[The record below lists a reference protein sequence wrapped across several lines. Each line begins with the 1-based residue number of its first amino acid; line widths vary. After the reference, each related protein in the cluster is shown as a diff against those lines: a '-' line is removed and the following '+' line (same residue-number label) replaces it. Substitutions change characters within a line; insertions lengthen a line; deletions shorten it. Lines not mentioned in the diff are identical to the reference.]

1 MTISTSITPLDS
13 ANTNAGTGGGV
24 AVGREINVFT
34 RAVTG
39 GTLYITVLRGEGASD
54 PVAVATNFVPASVN
68 PATRRL
74 QLTEAKADTGVPL
87 TATPTGGAMGVLRTA
102 GTSLVLGTETT
113 TANAKTDKALWEIVL
128 PTTYIAGSA
137 ITFSVDANYSGAG
150 TITAAS
156 TSINA
161 AFYTESDAGV
171 EAAVT
176 MTGGAQT
183 LTSSAAVYSWV
194 LTAASA
200 TAASL
205 VAGSRVSFE
214 TTMVITASAG
224 NNTGQINS
232 VAFTA

>member
-1 MTISTSITPLDS
+1 MTISTSITPLDA
-13 ANTNAGTGGGV
+13 ANTGSGTGGTI
-24 AVGREINVFT
+24 AVGREIAVFT

-39 GTLYITVLRGEGASD
+39 GTLYITVLRGNGASD

-68 PATRRL
+68 PASRL
-74 QLTEAKADTGVPL
+74 LPLSDAKADTGVPL

-113 TANAKTDKALWEIVL
+113 TANAKTDKAMWEFRL
-128 PTTYIAGSA
+128 PDTYIAGSA
-137 ITFSVDANYSGAG
+137 ITFTVHANTAGAG
-150 TITAAS
+150 TLTAAS

-161 AFYTESDAGV
+161 AFYTESAAGV

-183 LTSSAAVYSWV
+183 LTASDAAYSWV
-194 LTAASA
+194 LTGASA
-200 TAASL
+200 TASSL
-205 VAGSRVSFE
+205 VAGSRVAFE
-214 TTMVITASAG
+214 ATMVITSSAS

-232 VAFTA
+232 VAYTA

>member
-1 MTISTSITPLDS
+1 MTITTNIVPLDS
-13 ANTNAGTGGGV
+13 ANTGSGTGGAI
-24 AVGREINVFT
+24 AVGREMNIFT

-39 GTLYITVLRGEGASD
+39 GTLYITVLRGNGASD
-54 PVAVATNFVPASVN
+54 PVAIDTQFVPASVN
-68 PATRRL
+68 PASR
-74 QLTEAKADTGVPL
+74 QLLLTDAKSDTGVPL

-113 TANAKTDKALWEIVL
+113 TANAKTDKAMWEFKL
-128 PTTYIAGSA
+128 PDTYIAGSA
-137 ITFSVDANYSGAG
+137 ITFTVHANYAGAG
-150 TITAAS
+150 TITGAS

-161 AFYTESDAGV
+161 AFYTESNAGV
-171 EAAVT
+171 EAAVA

-183 LTSSAAVYSWV
+183 LTSSDAAYSWV

-205 VAGSRVSFE
+205 VAGSRVAFE
-214 TTMVITASAG
+214 TTMVITSSAS

-232 VAFTA
+232 AAYTA

>member
-13 ANTNAGTGGGV
+13 ANTSAGTGGSV

-54 PVAVATNFVPASVN
+54 PVAVSTNFVPAAVT
-68 PATRRL
+68 PANR
-74 QLTEAKADTGVPL
+74 QLHLTDASGDNGVIL
-87 TATPTGGAMGVLRTA
+87 SATPGSGSMGILRTA

-113 TANAKTDKALWEIVL
+113 TANAKTDKAMWEFHL
-128 PTTYIAGSA
+128 PDTYIAGSA
-137 ITFSVDANYSGAG
+137 IQFSVNANYAGAG

-161 AFYTESDAGV
+161 AVYTESAAGV

-183 LTSSAAVYSWV
+183 LTGTAATYSWV

-200 TAASL
+200 TASSL
-205 VAGSRVSFE
+205 VAGSRLVFE
-214 TTMVITASAG
+214 TTMVITSSG
-224 NNTGQINS
+224 SNNTGQIGS
-232 VAFTA
+232 VSYTA